1 MGSGELKKAKIP
13 RNGGSLL
20 TVMEELIKAGQTMGY
35 NMKGCMK
42 NIEEIIELQGV
53 EDVFR

>member
-13 RNGGSLL
+13 RNGRSLL
-20 TVMEELIKAGQTMGY
+20 TVMEELIKVGQTMGY